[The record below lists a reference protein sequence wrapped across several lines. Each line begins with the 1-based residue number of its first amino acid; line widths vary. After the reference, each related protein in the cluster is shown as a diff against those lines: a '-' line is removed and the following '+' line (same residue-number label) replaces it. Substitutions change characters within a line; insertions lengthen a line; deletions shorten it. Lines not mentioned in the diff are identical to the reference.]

1 MEFIIH
7 YIVGLILGFILELF
21 YRSFNAKRIIWPLF
35 INLQMYGLSTEFL
48 YFLSLHNLPIY
59 FLILFIL
66 IFTTGIEFIIGY
78 TYLKY
83 KNIMLWD
90 YWQERF
96 NYKGLI
102 CIKFSILWVVLC
114 LVYYFL
120 IMNLVI

>member
-1 MEFIIH
+1 MQILIH
-7 YIVGLILGFILELF
+7 YLIGLVLGFVLEF
-21 YRSFNAKRIIWPLF
+21 VYRSFNSKKLILPLF
-35 INLQMYGLSTEFL
+35 INLQMYGLSTAFL
-48 YFLSLHNLPIY
+48 YFLSLYDLPIY

-90 YWQERF
+90 YRQEKF

-102 CIKFSILWVVLC
+102 CLKFSILWVVLC
-114 LVYYFL
+114 LMYYFS
-120 IMNLVI
+120 IMHLML